1 MKTRFL
7 QFCVSFFVL
16 VLASSVASCTTTRTI
31 YRPAPKVTSS
41 TRSANDI
48 VSQAA
53 SAECAQFASTYSAIQ
68 AGTQGAHTVGALVVA
83 MNSHGNAWAR
93 SISKAAKVASRP
105 GVPTGGNQARVLA
118 VDLDRIAL
126 DLDEIRLDISL
137 ARYDKINK
145 TWNKTI
151 SDLGTMQAQCG

>member
-1 MKTRFL
+1 M
-7 QFCVSFFVL
+7 S
-16 VLASSVASCTTTRTI
+16 TTR
-31 YRPAPKVTSS
+31 
-41 TRSANDI
+41 N
-48 VSQAA
+48 SQRQ
-53 SAECAQFASTYSAIQ
+53 E
-68 AGTQGAHTVGALVVA
+68 
-83 MNSHGNAWAR
+83 
-93 SISKAAKVASRP
+93 P
-105 GVPTGGNQARVLA
+105 